1 MSLVHPDDH
10 EPIRERV
17 RYLRA
22 GPGKSDFCE
31 RRMLRLD
38 GGIVTVEGASVSYLE
53 RGRLVVQTVL
63 RDITERVRVR
73 EELAEREQ
81 RFHGGRGGD

>member
-1 MSLVHPDDH
+1 M
-10 EPIRERV
+10 
-17 RYLRA
+17 A
-22 GPGKSDFCE
+22 GPSEIVLLDDVSEVAPEHPAGRPLDGAV
-31 RRMLRLD
+31 D

-81 RFHGGRGGD
+81 RFHGGRGGDRI

>member
-1 MSLVHPDDH
+1 MS
-10 EPIRERV
+10 ERSV
-17 RYLRA
+17 VMYL
-22 GPGKSDFCE
+22 GKIN
-31 RRMLRLD
+31 RLD